1 MSYFKDPEDVDE
13 RTPEYDLTV
22 NDHGYDPMQDDAIFR
37 GVATD
42 PYFDPKCVP
51 ARYMSIQAIP
61 PGHALEITQAEEP
74 TVTVT
79 EGGTVTH
86 LPLEV
91 DLVLP
96 KGGSIRPDPRNM
108 ARRSAK
114 RR

>member
-13 RTPEYDLTV
+13 RTPEYDLAV
-22 NDHGYDPMQDDAIFR
+22 KDYGYDPMQDDRIFH
-37 GVATD
+37 GVAID
-42 PYFDPKCVP
+42 PYFDPKYVP
-51 ARYMSIQAIP
+51 VRYMPVQFQVT
-61 PGHALEITQAEEP
+61 HQLEITQGIVEP
-74 TVTVT
+74 TITVT
-79 EGGTVTH
+79 EGGNVTH

-96 KGGSIRPDPRNM
+96 KGGSARPDPRNM